1 MQHQMRVFVLDDD
14 DETRELVGCTLTRD
28 GHSVTAASTFD
39 EAIALLTAKTF
50 DVLVLD
56 VMLDR
61 RSGLEL
67 CAHIR
72 AHGIETPALF
82 LSARGAVRARVEGFD
97 AGGDDYLA
105 KPFAIK
111 ELVARVRALGR
122 RGPALRPSKLVLGR
136 VALDFARRKAHVSSQ
151 PIALTAR
158 EWDVLELLADARGRV
173 VPFDT
178 LLERAWGDATEKSR
192 ASLSVIVSRLR
203 HKLASARDRS
213 IVRTVQGVG
222 YALELQ
228 S

>member
-1 MQHQMRVFVLDDD
+1 
-14 DETRELVGCTLTRD
+14 
-28 GHSVTAASTFD
+28 
-39 EAIALLTAKTF
+39 
-50 DVLVLD
+50 
-56 VMLDR
+56 
-61 RSGLEL
+61 
-67 CAHIR
+67 
-72 AHGIETPALF
+72 LF
-82 LSARGAVRARVEGFD
+82 LSARGAVRARVEGFE

-122 RGPALRPSKLVLGR
+122 RGPALRRSTLVLGPIT
-136 VALDFARRKAHVSSQ
+136 LDFARRKAHVSSK

-203 HKLASARDRS
+203 HKLASAADRS
-213 IVRTVQGVG
+213 VVRTVQGVG
-222 YALELQ
+222 YALEPQ

>member
-1 MQHQMRVFVLDDD
+1 MRVFVLDDD
-14 DETRELVGCTLTRD
+14 DETRELVGCALTRD
-28 GHSVTAASTFD
+28 GHRVTAVRSFD
-39 EAIALLTAKTF
+39 EAIAFLNSSPF

-56 VMLDR
+56 VMLDGG
-61 RSGLEL
+61 SGLDL
-67 CAHIR
+67 CAQIR

-82 LSARGAVRARVEGFD
+82 LSARGAVRARVEGFE

-105 KPFAIK
+105 KPFAVK

-122 RGPALRPSKLVLGR
+122 RGPALRPSTAVLGS
-136 VALDFARRKAHVSSQ
+136 VTLDFARRQARASSQ

-203 HKLASARDRS
+203 HKLASVEDQS
-213 IVRTVQGVG
+213 VVRTVQGVG